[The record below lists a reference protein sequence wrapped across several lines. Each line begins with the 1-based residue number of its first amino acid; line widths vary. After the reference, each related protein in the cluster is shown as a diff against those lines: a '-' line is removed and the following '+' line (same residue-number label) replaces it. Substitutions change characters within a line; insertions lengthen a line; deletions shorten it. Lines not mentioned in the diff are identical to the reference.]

1 MAERTTN
8 KNLAKF
14 VAKYGNPALLWTAC
28 QSALEEDP
36 VIGPVDVMYEALQ
49 EGSAWYMTWELDGF
63 RGETKYKDIM
73 QRLANSQEAW
83 EETCKAFYASETDE
97 AKMPDIDSYFA
108 RRVIKEMWECVP
120 QECGYKLLFDTVIR
134 NLRAMNKEWANQVA
148 TIIEATNNII
158 F

>member
-1 MAERTTN
+1 MAETTTN

-14 VAKYGNPALLWTAC
+14 VAKYGNPALLWAAC
-28 QSALEEDP
+28 QSVLEEDP
-36 VIGPVDVMYEALQ
+36 GIGPVYVMYEALQ
-49 EGSAWYMTWELDGF
+49 EGSAWYMAAELDGF
-63 RGETKYKDIM
+63 RETQYEDII
-73 QRLANSQEAW
+73 QQLANSQEAW
-83 EETCKAFYASETDE
+83 EETCKAFYASKTDE
-97 AKMPDIDSYFA
+97 AKMPDKDSYFA

-120 QECGYKLLFDTVIR
+120 QGCGYELLFDTVIR